1 MTLSNI
7 CSITFLKLLA
17 VSFRVLSN
25 ILSICINRRLK
36 IILSNLL
43 SMTKRFEPKDHNI
56 YSKILRRICTTRNPN
71 FKNQSKVIKN
81 HLLIKVMYILV
92 QIFAYNFF
100 APCLERFL
108 VGSATLSRK
117 TCIKLTLVWYL
128 RFSMHIIKVFL
139 LKHSRRVIEEQ
150 DGSLLISS
158 LSHIACTYCFQILLK
173 LAPVFQL
180 ARFQVLLNTFFYLHY
195 SSTVC
200 SDGTDASGSSNP
212 LFFEN
217 ILDFYVPFSQ
227 VHKSILFLFPEIG
240 MSFAP
245 FHGF

>member
-25 ILSICINRRLK
+25 ILSICVNRRLK

-56 YSKILRRICTTRNPN
+56 YFKILRRICTTRNPN

-92 QIFAYNFF
+92 QIFVYNFF

-108 VGSATLSRK
+108 VSSATLSRK
-117 TCIKLTLVWYL
+117 TCIKLTLV
-128 RFSMHIIKVFL
+128 
-139 LKHSRRVIEEQ
+139 
-150 DGSLLISS
+150 
-158 LSHIACTYCFQILLK
+158 
-173 LAPVFQL
+173 
-180 ARFQVLLNTFFYLHY
+180 
-195 SSTVC
+195 
-200 SDGTDASGSSNP
+200 
-212 LFFEN
+212 
-217 ILDFYVPFSQ
+217 
-227 VHKSILFLFPEIG
+227 
-240 MSFAP
+240 
-245 FHGF
+245 

>member
-17 VSFRVLSN
+17 VPFRVLSN
-25 ILSICINRRLK
+25 ILSICVNRRLK

-92 QIFAYNFF
+92 HIFAYNVFT
-100 APCLERFL
+100 PCLECFL
-108 VGSATLSRK
+108 VNSATLSRK

-128 RFSMHIIKVFL
+128 RFSMHWFVQFIITIQFIIKSVFA
-139 LKHSRRVIEEQ
+139 E
-150 DGSLLISS
+150 
-158 LSHIACTYCFQILLK
+158 
-173 LAPVFQL
+173 
-180 ARFQVLLNTFFYLHY
+180 
-195 SSTVC
+195 
-200 SDGTDASGSSNP
+200 AS
-212 LFFEN
+212 
-217 ILDFYVPFSQ
+217 
-227 VHKSILFLFPEIG
+227 
-240 MSFAP
+240 
-245 FHGF
+245 